1 METGERLARPLQE
14 VAQGFSVCVDSLRR
28 AMRRGE
34 LKVIR
39 IGRRVLVPEAE
50 VERLK
55 REGLRFS
62 SRVQKAQ

>member
-1 METGERLARPLQE
+1 
-14 VAQGFSVCVDSLRR
+14 
-28 AMRRGE
+28 MRRGD

-50 VERLK
+50 VERLR

-62 SRVQKAQ
+62 SRVQKPK